1 MSKQTQNLLNLTQ
14 AAEAVGVTRKT
25 LYSHIDKGLVSVTRS
40 QGKRYVD
47 VSELLRHYGDVSLPK
62 DKVSEVTRSQDK
74 HDNDTSQA
82 LKDMQKEL
90 AELRILVEGQQQLL
104 LEDKQ
109 ARDQQ
114 NKQQS
119 AERQEQFELIE
130 QLQQERDALSAALEA
145 ERGKGFWSRIF
156 KKE

>member
-62 DKVSEVTRSQDK
+62 DKVSDVTRSQSKQDI
-74 HDNDTSQA
+74 DTSET
-82 LKDMQKEL
+82 LKAMQKEL
-90 AELRILVEGQQQLL
+90 EELRMLVEGQQQLL

-114 NKQQS
+114 SQQQS
-119 AERQEQFELIE
+119 TERQEQAELIE
-130 QLQQERDALSAALEA
+130 QLQRERDALSAALEA